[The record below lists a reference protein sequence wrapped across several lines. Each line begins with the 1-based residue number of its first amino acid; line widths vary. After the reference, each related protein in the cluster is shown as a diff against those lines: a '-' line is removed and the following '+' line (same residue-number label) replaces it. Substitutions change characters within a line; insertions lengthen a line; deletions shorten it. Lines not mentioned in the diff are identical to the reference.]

1 MKLIVNRSH
10 QNERSLNNIWKLN
23 KKIKRLRAAKG
34 SHFENKLFKTKYKA
48 QFKIPYSETVGSRTK
63 SIRYTRTK
71 ENGHKQNLVLRTAG
85 MPTANELSLFK
96 TIDKKIVFCFTIWL
110 RGNSAA
116 HNIVEQQI
124 SKSNT
129 SPYNLA
135 SGYCCFNMRSFFFNY
150 NFSSTQKLLYLYI
163 QSPI

>member
-96 TIDKKIVFCFTIWL
+96 TIDIKIVFCFTIWL

-116 HNIVEQQI
+116 HYIVKQQI

-129 SPYNLA
+129 SSYILA
-135 SGYCCFNMRSFFFNY
+135 SGYCCFNMRSFFFQLY
-150 NFSSTQKLLYLYI
+150 FSSTQKLLYLYI

>member
-96 TIDKKIVFCFTIWL
+96 TIDKKIVFCCTIWL
-110 RGNSAA
+110 RVILPLITLWSNKYRNLTLL
-116 HNIVEQQI
+116 HTTWPLVIVA
-124 SKSNT
+124 
-129 SPYNLA
+129 L
-135 SGYCCFNMRSFFFNY
+135 NMRSFFF
-150 NFSSTQKLLYLYI
+150 
-163 QSPI
+163 